1 MVPRLRDADLLFVIG
16 TSLKV
21 HPFASLTELVPD
33 SCPRVLINMEPAGDI
48 GSRPDDVVLLGRCD
62 EVIRE
67 LARELGWEEE
77 LDREWGKTE
86 ILVPLD
92 TLGEEKAGAKEKVVT
107 ESEKEAV
114 AAKHDE
120 QEAAGDSTATVAN
133 EEERIEK
140 EVEELT
146 ELVGRALELSEPM
159 SGKPSDDTKIVERRS
174 PEEATPAASISAI
187 GVPVAS
193 PRGQSGEGVAPD
205 PEPPKEQREKEKL

>member
-62 EVIRE
+62 GVIRE

-77 LDREWGKTE
+77 LDREWSKTE

-92 TLGEEKAGAKEKVVT
+92 TLGKEKVGAKEKVVT
-107 ESEKEAV
+107 KSEKEAV
-114 AAKHDE
+114 AAKHAE
-120 QEAAGDSTATVAN
+120 QEAAGDSTAAVAN
-133 EEERIEK
+133 EEKQVEK

-146 ELVGRALELSEPM
+146 ELVGRALYLLESM
-159 SGKPSDDTKIVERRS
+159 SGKPSDDTQTAERKS
-174 PEEATPAASISAI
+174 PEAPPAASISAI

-193 PRGQSGEGVAPD
+193 PRGQADEGVAPN